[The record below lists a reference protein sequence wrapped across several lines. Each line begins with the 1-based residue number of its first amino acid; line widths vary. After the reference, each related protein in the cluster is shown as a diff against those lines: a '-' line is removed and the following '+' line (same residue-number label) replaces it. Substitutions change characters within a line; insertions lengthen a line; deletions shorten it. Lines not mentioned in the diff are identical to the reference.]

1 MKDKVT
7 ETIDRLRDFD
17 SQKLQQ
23 EMTVG
28 LADWHLYRAETAR
41 NRRQYLATTCVMLL
55 LVPVFY
61 KLAPTRNYRLAASTT
76 YEKVVLLNNSM
87 LGL

>member
-28 LADWHLYRAETAR
+28 LADWHLHRAETAR

-55 LVPVFY
+55 LISVSY
-61 KLAPTRNYRLAASTT
+61 QLAPTFNYRLADNRSYEEVETLT
-76 YEKVVLLNNSM
+76 YHLL
-87 LGL
+87 GQ